1 MLYTSNV
8 QASLLLPC
16 RKMLAEGVNSLER
29 PSQGSRHLHQ
39 ITVKLMNV
47 RNGVVLGRLQNRD
60 IILKYTILLV

>member
-16 RKMLAEGVNSLER
+16 RKMPAEGVNNLER
-29 PSQGSRHLHQ
+29 PSQGSRHLDQ

-47 RNGVVLGRLQNRD
+47 RNRVVLGRLQNRD